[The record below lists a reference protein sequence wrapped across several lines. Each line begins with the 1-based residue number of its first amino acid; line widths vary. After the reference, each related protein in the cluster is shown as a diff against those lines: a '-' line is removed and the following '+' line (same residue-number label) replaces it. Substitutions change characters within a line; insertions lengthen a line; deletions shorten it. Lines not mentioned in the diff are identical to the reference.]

1 MTETEYEGKYLIILR
16 ILRILRNPVSG
27 GPNGHVIQQV
37 YSEMLWLKNED
48 GRA

>member
-1 MTETEYEGKYLIILR
+1 MTETEYEGKYLI

-37 YSEMLWLKNED
+37 CSEMLWLKNED